1 MHCYPTPLRRLL
13 LSGCVVLLAACGS
26 ESGPSIPIPQPV
38 AAELILLAGQ
48 WQSGTAG
55 SHLAGR
61 VTVQVLDDA
70 GDPMPGV
77 RVRFASDVPGVAL
90 EHPERESDATGRAS
104 SGVRLGLTLGE
115 QLVRVDLPDA
125 TTIPPVTVAV
135 TALSQPARAIA
146 GGRHLA
152 CTVLDDG
159 RLGCWVPPRVPG
171 DAARL
176 RVASTTE
183 RFTSVAVAIRRQF
196 PAGAT
201 MPGCATSEAGRV
213 WCFEVSPT
221 DGNITA
227 LAEKSGGYPA
237 MASVQTGTSPVFDN
251 PPFCALGTAGAVWC
265 WGRNTEGVLG
275 DGTTTDR
282 ATPAPIAGGGTYRA
296 LTVGRT
302 HACALATDETAW
314 CWGRNA
320 NGQVGLPAAAVTAE
334 PALAGAGATFTSL
347 VALQQDATCGVRTSG
362 GLSCWGDPTIVQGAA
377 ASGVPAAPHTVV
389 GIDGAVIVLATGSA
403 AGWGDFFPS
412 GERNSPVPL
421 TLAFPVALAEVTAG
435 HTSEVLCGHPIA
447 GGGIVCQHL
456 RYANGTTASWT
467 SSSPGFGVPAP

>member
-1 MHCYPTPLRRLL
+1 MHCHPTPRRRLL

-26 ESGPSIPIPQPV
+26 ESGPSIPTPQPV
-38 AAELILLAGQ
+38 PAELTLLAGQ

-115 QLVRVDLPDA
+115 QVVRVDLPDVA
-125 TTIPPVTVAV
+125 TVAPVTVAV
-135 TALSQPARAIA
+135 TSLSQSARAIA
-146 GGRHLA
+146 GGRQLA

-159 RLGCWVPPRVPG
+159 RLGCWVPPRLPG

-176 RVASTTE
+176 RLAPTAE

-196 PAGAT
+196 PTGTT

-221 DGNITA
+221 DGSITA

-237 MASVQTGTSPVFDN
+237 MGSVETGTSPTFAD

-302 HACALATDETAW
+302 HACALATDDTAW
-314 CWGRNA
+314 CWGKNA
-320 NGQVGLPAAAVTAE
+320 IGQVGLPVAAVAAE
-334 PALAGAGATFTSL
+334 PTLAGGGATFASL
-347 VALQQDATCGVRTSG
+347 IALQQDATCGVRTAG
-362 GLSCWGDPTIVQGAA
+362 GLACWGDPTIVQGAA
-377 ASGVPAAPHTVV
+377 AGTPAAPQAVV
-389 GIDGAVIVLATGSA
+389 GVDGAVVAVAAGSA
-403 AGWGDFFPS
+403 TGWGDFFPS
-412 GERNSPVPL
+412 GERNSAVPL
-421 TLAFPVALAEVTAG
+421 ALTFPVTFAEVISG
-435 HTSEVLCGHPIA
+435 HTSELVCGRA
-447 GGGIVCQHL
+447 TSGGGIVCQHL

-467 SSSPGFGVPAP
+467 SPSPGFGIPAP